1 MKRIAILGATGSIG
15 VSALEVV
22 AAFPEHFEVL
32 ALAAGR
38 NVERLAE
45 QVRRFRPQLVSVAGA
60 EEATR
65 LRALLEDDV
74 ARGLEI
80 VCGPSGPDAV
90 AGHGGVEL
98 VLTAM
103 VGVIGL
109 APTLVAIRRGIEVGI
124 ANKEPLVAAGALCTS
139 EARRSGA
146 TLLPVDS
153 EHNAIF
159 QCLSGQRPEAV
170 RRLILTC
177 SGGPFRQTA
186 DLSTVTREQAL
197 KHPTWSMGP
206 KITIDSATLMNKG
219 LEVIEAHWLFGLPAA
234 QIDVVLHPQ
243 SVIHS
248 MVEYVDDSVLAQL
261 GTPDMRVP
269 IGFALGYPAR
279 LPLPIPRLDF
289 ARLAQLSFEAPDRA
303 RFPALDL
310 AYEALRRGGT
320 APAVLNASNE
330 VAVAAFLAGQLRFV
344 AITELI
350 ARTLDAHTVQPTDEL
365 ETVIEADRWAREQA
379 QTLLAR
385 GLGRP

>member
-60 EEATR
+60 EEAAR
-65 LRALLEDDV
+65 LRGLLDGDV

-90 AGHGGVEL
+90 AAHGGVEL

-248 MVEYVDDSVLAQL
+248 MVEYVDGSVLAQL

-350 ARTLDAHTVQPTDEL
+350 ARTLDAHTVQPTHEL
-365 ETVIEADRWAREQA
+365 EVVIEADRWAREQA

>member
-1 MKRIAILGATGSIG
+1 MKRIAILGSTGSIG
-15 VSALEVV
+15 VSALDVV
-22 AAFPEHFEVL
+22 AAFPEQFEVV

-45 QVRRFRPQLVSVAGA
+45 QVGRFRPRLVSVAGA
-60 EEATR
+60 DEAER
-65 LRALLEDDV
+65 LRALLDYES

-80 VCGPSGPDAV
+80 VSGPAGPDAV
-90 AGHGGVEL
+90 AAHADVEF

-103 VGVIGL
+103 VGAIGL
-109 APTLVAIRRGIEVGI
+109 QPTLVAIRRGIEVGI
-124 ANKEPLVAAGALCTS
+124 ANKEPLVAAGELCTS

-159 QCLSGQRPEAV
+159 QCLSGQRRDAV

-177 SGGPFRQTA
+177 SGGPFRRTP
-186 DLSTVTREQAL
+186 DLGAVTLEQAL

-219 LEVIEAHWLFGLPAA
+219 LEVIEAHWLFGLPAE
-234 QIDVVLHPQ
+234 QIDVVIHPQ

-248 MVEYVDDSVLAQL
+248 MVEYVDGSVLAQL

-269 IGFALGYPAR
+269 IGLALGYPAR
-279 LPLPIPRLDF
+279 FPLPIPRLDF
-289 ARLAQLSFEAPDRA
+289 AQLAQLSFEAPDRE

-310 AYEALRRGGT
+310 AYAALRRGGT

-344 AITELI
+344 EIAELS
-350 ARTLDAHTVQPTDEL
+350 ARTLDAHAVQATDAL
-365 ETVIEADRWAREQA
+365 EVVLEADRWAREQA
-379 QTLLAR
+379 RALLAR
-385 GLGRP
+385 GLGRA